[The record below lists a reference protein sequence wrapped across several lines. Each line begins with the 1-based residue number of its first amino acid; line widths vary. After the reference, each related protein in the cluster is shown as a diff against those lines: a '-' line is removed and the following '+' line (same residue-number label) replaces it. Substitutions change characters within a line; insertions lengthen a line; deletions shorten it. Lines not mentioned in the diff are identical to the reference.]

1 MVPPDAASFVVWGGA
16 FGVAWDVSLFIEL
29 PMVPTL
35 KTFVTLSITLPLMML
50 PMLLYED
57 ADGEP
62 GGVAVTD
69 DLTSSTKTD
78 PVWELLP
85 FNLEKLA
92 GSLTK
97 DRIQRF
103 K

>member
-1 MVPPDAASFVVWGGA
+1 MLIVPTDAASFVWGAALLWVA
-16 FGVAWDVSLFIEL
+16 FDEVVSLFIEL

-35 KTFVTLSITLPLMML
+35 KTFVTLSITLPLIML

-57 ADGEP
+57 AEGEP
-62 GGVAVTD
+62 GGVAVAD

-78 PVWELLP
+78 PVCELLP

-92 GSLTK
+92 G
-97 DRIQRF
+97 
-103 K
+103 